1 MDVEISL
8 DGSSRDR
15 FASKDNAPVSSAN
28 SCENT
33 PKRTSNESRKFNGTK
48 EFDVDDYLEEDER
61 LNIESWEYFNV
72 LTAVVNKIDRLNEI
86 LLQIQMM
93 LMPPGMIKK

>member
-1 MDVEISL
+1 MDVETSQ
-8 DGSSRDR
+8 DGSSKDR
-15 FASKDNAPVSSAN
+15 FASKDNDVVSSAN
-28 SCENT
+28 SCKDA
-33 PKRTSNESRKFNGTK
+33 PKRTSNESRKFNSTK

-72 LTAVVNKIDRLNEI
+72 LTGVVNKIDRLNDI

-93 LMPPGMIKK
+93 LMPPGMTKK